1 MNGFRS
7 ISRIIPEKVA
17 ESCNFFLVSATYEPM
32 DDATLIAQVQAGN
45 RHANRFLVEKYKNLV
60 WHMVLR
66 MVHQQEDMEDLCQ
79 EIFLRVFREIG
90 KFRGEAK
97 LSTWIGSIAY
107 NMCVSHLRKKG
118 RYSELPIDDKEVLL
132 RDRMA
137 NESADGAFDRQHMKQ
152 LVHRIIKEL
161 PVHYRTVI
169 TLFYLEEL
177 SYKEM
182 EAITGMP
189 EGTIKSYLN
198 RGRQAIRER
207 MVQLVP
213 DWQSDMV
220 PSG

>member
-1 MNGFRS
+1 
-7 ISRIIPEKVA
+7 
-17 ESCNFFLVSATYEPM
+17 M

-79 EIFLRVFREIG
+79 EIFMRVFREIG

-107 NMCVSHLRKKG
+107 NLCVSYLRKKG
-118 RYSELPIDDKEVLL
+118 KYTEIPIDEQGNLL
-132 RDRMA
+132 HDRMA
-137 NESADGAFDRQHMKQ
+137 TESADGAFDRQNMKQ
-152 LVHRIIKEL
+152 LIHRIIGEL
-161 PVHYRTVI
+161 PVQHRTVI

-177 SYKEM
+177 SYKEI

-189 EGTIKSYLN
+189 EGTVKSYLN

-207 MVQLVP
+207 MVQLDP
-213 DWQSDMV
+213 DWQPEMV
-220 PSG
+220 TTG